1 MTEAEWLASKDACQ
15 MLWGDQRTNFSPR
28 KLRLFACAVSRRL
41 WNRFDQE
48 DIHRAVELAELVADE
63 RAPANKLQPA
73 CDAAFKSVRRREAI
87 RAPWA
92 AANSA
97 YPDAWH
103 AAAACATQAGMT
115 GLRKAGVTAIFREV
129 FGNPFRAVTLDRRWL
144 TADVVALA
152 RSAYEERALPSG
164 ELDSVRLAVL
174 ADAVEEAGCSDASLL
189 DHLRSPGPHVCGC
202 WGLDLLLGKK

>member
-1 MTEAEWLASKDACQ
+1 MTEAEWLASKDPYLM
-15 MLWGDQRTNFSPR
+15 MLGAPRGAFTPR

-48 DIHRAVELAELVADE
+48 AIRRAVELAELVADE

-97 YPDAWH
+97 DPNARH
-103 AAAACATQAGMT
+103 AAVACATQAGMT

-129 FGNPFRAVTLDRRWL
+129 FGNPFRAVPLDRRWL

-174 ADAVEEAGCSDASLL
+174 ADAVEEAGCSDVSLL
-189 DHLRSPGPHVCGC
+189 DHLRGPGPHVRGC
-202 WGLDLLLGKK
+202 WGLDSLLGKK